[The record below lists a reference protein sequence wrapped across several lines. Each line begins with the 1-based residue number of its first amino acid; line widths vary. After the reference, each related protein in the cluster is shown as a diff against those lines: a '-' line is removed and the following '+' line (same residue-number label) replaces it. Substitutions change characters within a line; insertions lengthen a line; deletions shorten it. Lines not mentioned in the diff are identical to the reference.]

1 MARVVGKEYYFFA
14 NICDIVYIC
23 FGGICTS
30 IFGIELVKT
39 LKKTSEVSHASS
51 RRMLLSK
58 QKQLARVISRSLWA
72 LTLYAFAILCYCI
85 VGSIQTEFTS
95 MNFVADR
102 SFAYWCI
109 FKHMNIYLVYC
120 MLRILEGKCQ
130 SNLLLFIV
138 LNHLAYFP
146 YCKCCR
152 YIVCLDNDIL
162 DNVND
167 AKRSV
172 AVAVETKNPIFLAL
186 ERKEIVLDTSTAD
199 GGNADTKS

>member
-1 MARVVGKEYYFFA
+1 
-14 NICDIVYIC
+14 
-23 FGGICTS
+23 
-30 IFGIELVKT
+30 
-39 LKKTSEVSHASS
+39 
-51 RRMLLSK
+51 
-58 QKQLARVISRSLWA
+58 
-72 LTLYAFAILCYCI
+72 
-85 VGSIQTEFTS
+85 
-95 MNFVADR
+95 
-102 SFAYWCI
+102 
-109 FKHMNIYLVYC
+109 